1 MVQQIIEII
10 ESCKSITLPFL
21 RHIYKDIYIIVYKKE
36 SVNDLKILL
45 YIIQDERNFRIGAG

>member
-10 ESCKSITLPFL
+10 ESCISIILPFL
-21 RHIYKDIYIIVYKKE
+21 KHIYKDIYIIVYKKE